1 MFNLYSGAL
10 TLFISV
16 YQTTTLFYRGKSIL
30 TVSVNSSQSACQTV
44 ILAFDYVLSDCAVLR
59 VLDVVIL
66 WGISGKV
73 SWLPLLKSIMFLPN
87 TAQYD
92 TPSIPSQNNCS
103 LSDESHPQVF
113 FAQAFHYHWLKTDIN
128 T

>member
-1 MFNLYSGAL
+1 MFNVYSGAV

-16 YQTTTLFYRGKSIL
+16 YQTTRFFYRGRSIN
-30 TVSVNSSQSACQTV
+30 TVSVNSLQSAYQTV
-44 ILAFDYVLSDCAVLR
+44 VLAFHYVLSDCAVLR

-103 LSDESHPQVF
+103 LGDESRPQVF
-113 FAQAFHYHWLKTDIN
+113 FAQAFHYHWLITDIN